1 MGFFVPSASVTNIPA
16 NRAYLN
22 IPEGSTL
29 SDLTNNLVL
38 RFEDGTET
46 GIAPSELFG
55 TQEQQPA
62 ACFDLS
68 GRRVQQAAKGGIY
81 IMNGKKIY
89 VK

>member
-1 MGFFVPSASVTNIPA
+1 M
-16 NRAYLN
+16 
-22 IPEGSTL
+22 
-29 SDLTNNLVL
+29 L

-46 GIAPSELFG
+46 GIAPSALFG

>member
-1 MGFFVPSASVTNIPA
+1 M
-16 NRAYLN
+16 
-22 IPEGSTL
+22 
-29 SDLTNNLVL
+29 L

-46 GIAPSELFG
+46 GITPSKLFG
-55 TQEQQPA
+55 TQEQQSA
-62 ACFDLS
+62 VIFDLS